1 MEEIVE
7 EVEIDGVKYR
17 VTLTELSY
25 KKYNDIVRKY
35 VKVSVEAGTAT
46 VKDID
51 YFGLEED
58 VFKASIKKIEAPEGH
73 SVPSVD
79 AFLNMLPYKKAK
91 KLKDAALKLNPLT
104 I

>member
-7 EVEIDGVKYR
+7 EVEVEGVKYK
-17 VTLTELSY
+17 VTLTELGY
-25 KKYNDIVRKY
+25 KKFNNIVRKY
-35 VKVSVEAGTAT
+35 VKVTVEAGVAT

-58 VFKASIKKIEAPEGH
+58 IFKASIKKIEAPEGH

-79 AFLNMLPYKKAK
+79 AFLDMLPYRKAK
-91 KLKDAALKLNPLT
+91 KLKDAALKLNPLM